1 MKNIHES
8 LDPITGVSEL
18 FDNENLLELNISRHE
33 DLFLLFLPTYYMY
46 TPLQCMLTRRYFD
59 LFNKI
64 VPLIEQ
70 YFEEFITDEKLL
82 QKIME
87 MFIYSFDNSYS
98 YPQIVIQVYCSLLF
112 DSNDLYDDDE
122 SEEILKELQMNIR
135 KAKKYLIRIVESIQ
149 KQKKFLNSYQ
159 ISQ

>member
-1 MKNIHES
+1 
-8 LDPITGVSEL
+8 
-18 FDNENLLELNISRHE
+18 
-33 DLFLLFLPTYYMY
+33 
-46 TPLQCMLTRRYFD
+46 MLSRRYFD

-64 VPLIEQ
+64 VPLIEK

-112 DSNDLYDDDE
+112 DSNDLYDDNE
-122 SEEILKELQMNIR
+122 SEEILKELQMNIG

-149 KQKKFLNSYQ
+149 KQQKFSNRYQ
-159 ISQ
+159 ISTFNSVIYCRFDTVFQNLLIQSV

>member
-1 MKNIHES
+1 M
-8 LDPITGVSEL
+8 
-18 FDNENLLELNISRHE
+18 
-33 DLFLLFLPTYYMY
+33 
-46 TPLQCMLTRRYFD
+46 
-59 LFNKI
+59 FNKI
-64 VPLIEQ
+64 VPLIEK

-112 DSNDLYDDDE
+112 DSNDLYDDNE
-122 SEEILKELQMNIR
+122 SEEILKELQMNIG

-149 KQKKFLNSYQ
+149 KQQKFSNRYQ
-159 ISQ
+159 ISTFNSVIYCRFDTVFQNLLIQSV